1 MNQQDWP
8 SALVFGDS
16 YLLSVILQAPGKGV
30 PSHPPMHFPKYLL
43 YQPLEVWDCFPMD
56 RVTMKDQK

>member
-16 YLLSVILQAPGKGV
+16 YLLSVILQAPRKGV
-30 PSHPPMHFPKYLL
+30 PPSPLCISQNTFSISLWRFGIAFPWTES
-43 YQPLEVWDCFPMD
+43 Q
-56 RVTMKDQK
+56 